1 MADDFRPLVGSEW
14 MLSAPDDGEGGVGI
28 PLVLD
33 DVDDGDGR
41 GRPFILTFS
50 GTAETLVPQG
60 IWRLT
65 HPSAGALD
73 LFLGPVGVSGPRA
86 EYAVV
91 FN

>member
-1 MADDFRPLVGSEW
+1 MADDFRPLLGSEW
-14 MLSAPDDGEGGVGI
+14 LLSSPDGGEGGAGI

-33 DVDDGDGR
+33 DVDDGEGR

-50 GTAETLVPQG
+50 GPADPVVPQG
-60 IWRLT
+60 IWRLS

-73 LFLGPVGVSGPRA
+73 LFLGPVGVSGSRA